1 MHSHAHAVFKHVF
14 HVIFFEVLRLAR
26 NLAPGSLMIDAGV
39 FDGTDWS
46 LMGILASATVLGFEP
61 LLENRK
67 LIDDRLPARLGEYG
81 HGKSHTFLQIEPGE
95 AVPLQSLRGFPV
107 RLFFCGIVVKSDSDS
122 ALRCCKDVIPTV
134 HKRHLKKKNSV
145 CGCI

>member
-1 MHSHAHAVFKHVF
+1 MS
-14 HVIFFEVLRLAR
+14 FFLRFLRLAR

-67 LIDDRLPARLGEYG
+67 LIDDRLPARLQAEYG

-95 AVPLQSLRGFPV
+95 AVPLQSLRGFSSA
-107 RLFFCGIVVKSDSDS
+107 VVF
-122 ALRCCKDVIPTV
+122 LW
-134 HKRHLKKKNSV
+134 NS
-145 CGCI
+145 GE

>member
-1 MHSHAHAVFKHVF
+1 
-14 HVIFFEVLRLAR
+14 
-26 NLAPGSLMIDAGV
+26 MIDAGV

-67 LIDDRLPARLGEYG
+67 LIDDRLPARLQAEYG

-107 RLFFCGIVVKSDSDS
+107 RLFFCGIVVNSDSDS

-134 HKRHLKKKNSV
+134 HERHLKQKKHCLWLHLIPLRS
-145 CGCI
+145 